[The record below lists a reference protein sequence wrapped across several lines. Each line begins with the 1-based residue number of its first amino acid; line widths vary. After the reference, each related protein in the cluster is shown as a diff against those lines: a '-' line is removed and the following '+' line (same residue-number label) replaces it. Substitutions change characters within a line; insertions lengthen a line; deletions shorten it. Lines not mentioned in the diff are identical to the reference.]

1 MQSFW
6 IDRTDNLNDDLIM
19 SCGMPHASMG
29 PQAFVD
35 QRPVYDGARRKRRRK
50 GYRENQV
57 IGRGGIIRPDKRQ
70 RSKYY

>member
-35 QRPVYDGARRKRRRK
+35 QRPVYDGARRKRKRK
-50 GYRENQV
+50 NYRPNQV
-57 IGRGGIIRPDKRQ
+57 IGKGGIIRRDKRL
-70 RSKYY
+70 STKYF